1 MALPRT
7 HIPPARKLW
16 SIVEMLKA
24 RYSMDDE
31 KLAATARV
39 TTRTLRNDRANPDNI
54 PLERLLR
61 YLGIELTGGEIVAA
75 VETAIAAKETDIR

>member
-24 RYSMDDE
+24 RYSMNDE
-31 KLAATARV
+31 QLAATARV
-39 TTRTLRNDRANPDNI
+39 TVRTVRSDRNNPDGI
-54 PLERLLR
+54 PIERLLR

-75 VETAIAAKETDIR
+75 VETAIAAKETNIR

>member
-31 KLAATARV
+31 KLAATAVSQHARFA
-39 TTRTLRNDRANPDNI
+39 TTVQTPITSRWSGCSATSALN
-54 PLERLLR
+54 
-61 YLGIELTGGEIVAA
+61 
-75 VETAIAAKETDIR
+75 